1 MIRDLFRWF
10 GLVVLYVLIAI
21 ALPIWLGAVVGSS
34 IAAALGLVLLIR
46 AWRRRDR

>member
-10 GLVVLYVLIAI
+10 ALIVGYGLIAI
-21 ALPIWLGAVVGSS
+21 ALPIWLGSTAALF
-34 IAAALGLVLLIR
+34 IAAALGVVLLVL

>member
-10 GLVVLYVLIAI
+10 GVIVAYGLIAI
-21 ALPIWLGAVVGSS
+21 ALPIWLGSPAASF
-34 IAAALGLVLLIR
+34 IAAAIGIVLLIR